1 MGGIWLSSDFHL
13 NHDREFIWKARGFG
27 SVREMNE
34 AIVANWNAAVAPD
47 DDAYILGD
55 CMLGADMKDGLNYL
69 RRLNGRIRIAIGNH
83 DTDERVAAYRG
94 LPNVVEVAFGFRLRH
109 RRRVYIL
116 THYPTIVGL
125 GGGMT
130 ANLYGHTH
138 QRECFYDGRPS
149 MFHVGVD
156 AHGCRPLE
164 LEEIRERIQRQKEAC
179 DAGQHVQEKD
189 KGQGEPCTHRN

>member
-1 MGGIWLSSDFHL
+1 MGRIWLTSDFHL

-55 CMLGADMKDGLNYL
+55 CMLGADMQDGLNYL

-94 LPNVVEVAFGFRLRH
+94 LPMSSRSPSA
-109 RRRVYIL
+109 
-116 THYPTIVGL
+116 
-125 GGGMT
+125 T
-130 ANLYGHTH
+130 ASG
-138 QRECFYDGRPS
+138 
-149 MFHVGVD
+149 
-156 AHGCRPLE
+156 
-164 LEEIRERIQRQKEAC
+164 I
-179 DAGQHVQEKD
+179 AGAS
-189 KGQGEPCTHRN
+189 TS